1 MIAFLKKL
9 LGRDQDGRIAHDI
22 YIQVV
27 NQARQPAFYLDG
39 AVEDTLDGRFDLIIL
54 HLWLVLSRLHALDD
68 AEKARAAALGRLE
81 ERILAVHFS
90 DMDQALRESG
100 VGDLGV
106 GKKVKAMAQAFY
118 GRARAYDAAMA
129 EHDRTGSADFLREA
143 LERNVYRGR
152 DMDDASVAWLVD
164 YVLRARALIADLPVE
179 RILGGQTRF
188 PPVTATMAE
197 MPVGEEGQ

>member
-9 LGRDQDGRIAHDI
+9 LGRDEDNRIAHDI

-54 HLWLVLSRLHALDD
+54 HLWLVLSRLHHLGD
-68 AEKARAAALGRLE
+68 AEKALAERAGRLE

-118 GRARAYDAAMA
+118 GRARAYDAAVV
-129 EHDRTGSADFLREA
+129 EYDRTGSADFLREA

-152 DMDDASVAWLVD
+152 DMGEAGLPWLMD
-164 YVLRARALIADLPVE
+164 YVLRARVLIADLPTD
-179 RILGGQTRF
+179 RILGGEIRF
-188 PPVTATMAE
+188 PPVASTNAQQ
-197 MPVGEEGQ
+197 EGQ